1 MGFWSGQSL
10 VNQLSSLLTAKVI
23 AELPKVL
30 LHDHVDGGLRP
41 QTIIEIAR
49 QINLELPANEPEL
62 LQERIFASCNE
73 GSLEKYLKNFDYT
86 IAVMQSYENL
96 VRVSRECVIDLALDG
111 VVYAEVR
118 GAPELFTQGGL
129 SISQVIE
136 ATLQGISEGVIEA
149 KSLNRSI
156 ETNFIACA
164 MRHTNRSLEVAETTL
179 KFRDKGVVGFDIAG
193 AELGFPASNHRA
205 AFDLLHDQG
214 FPYTIHAG
222 EAAPFESM
230 RDAITNCRAKRI
242 GHGVRLIDEIDL
254 SGDTPKLSDDAQMV
268 RDLQIHLE
276 MAPTSNL
283 QTGAATDYESHPA
296 AVLHDLGF
304 NIALNTDNRLMSN
317 TTLSREYELIGNIH
331 NWTIEDLVEMNKK
344 AQAAAFKSIH

>member
-1 MGFWSGQSL
+1 MLQ
-10 VNQLSSLLTAKVI
+10 TKDI
-23 AELPKVL
+23 TELPKVL

-41 QTIIEIAR
+41 QTIIDIAR
-49 QINLELPANEPEL
+49 QIDLELPSYDPDS
-62 LQERIFASCNE
+62 LQDSIFASCNE

-129 SISQVIE
+129 TISQVIE
-136 ATLQGISEGVIEA
+136 ATLQGISEGVTEA
-149 KSLNRSI
+149 QSLNRKI
-156 ETNFIACA
+156 ETKFIACA
-164 MRHTNRSLEVAETTL
+164 MRHTNRSLEVAETIL

-193 AELGFPASNHRA
+193 AESGFPASNHRA

-230 RDAITNCRAKRI
+230 RDAIINCRAKRI

-254 SGDTPKLSDDAQMV
+254 SGDAPKLSDDAKMI
-268 RDLQIHLE
+268 RDRQIHLE

-283 QTGAATDYESHPA
+283 QTGAAADYESHPA

-317 TTLSREYELIGNIH
+317 TSLSREYVLMGNIH
-331 NWTIEDLVEMNKK
+331 NWSIEDLVEMNKK
-344 AQAAAFKSIH
+344 AQAAAFAQVLEG

>member
-1 MGFWSGQSL
+1 MGVRSRQSL
-10 VNQLSSLLTAKVI
+10 VDPLNSLLPAKDI
-23 AELPKVL
+23 AALPKVL
-30 LHDHVDGGLRP
+30 LHDHVDGGLRAK
-41 QTIIEIAR
+41 TIIEIAQ
-49 QINLELPANEPEL
+49 QINLELPAYDPES

-96 VRVSRECVIDLALDG
+96 VRVSRECVVDLALDG
-111 VVYAEVR
+111 VIYAEVR

-149 KSLNRSI
+149 KSLNRRI

-164 MRHTNRSLEVAETTL
+164 MRHTNRSLEVAESVL
-179 KFRDKGVVGFDIAG
+179 RYRDKGVVGFDIAG
-193 AELGFPASNHRA
+193 AESGFPASNHRA
-205 AFDLLHDQG
+205 AFDLLHNQG

-254 SGDTPKLSDDAQMV
+254 SGDTPRLSDDAKMI

-283 QTGAATDYESHPA
+283 QTGAAANYESHPA

-317 TTLSREYELIGNIH
+317 TTLSREYELMSNIH
-331 NWTIEDLVEMNKK
+331 NWTLEDLVEMNAK
-344 AQAAAFKSIH
+344 AQAAAFNTI